1 MINLKS
7 YVVMKEELDGDNI
20 QWKFDNW
27 SKGIESSALDAFMK
41 EAPNQKD
48 IEAFKKLVDDSG
60 INFNALTDMMNDDAK
75 GLPDN
80 YDNIYI
86 LKKIIDTINILN
98 KGKNDFAKIIEE
110 SPINIECKVKEIKE
124 LGSHDMFLAEVVCV
138 NVDKKYFDDTNKFD
152 MSKCGLIAYMHG
164 KYYELGNELG
174 KFGFSVK
181 KK

>member
-20 QWKFDNW
+20 QWKFNNW

-48 IEAFKKLVDDSG
+48 IDGFKKLVDDSG
-60 INFNALTDMMNDDAK
+60 INFNALTDVMNDDAK

-80 YDNIYI
+80 YGNIYV

-98 KGKNDFAKIIEE
+98 KGKND
-110 SPINIECKVKEIKE
+110 
-124 LGSHDMFLAEVVCV
+124 
-138 NVDKKYFDDTNKFD
+138 
-152 MSKCGLIAYMHG
+152 
-164 KYYELGNELG
+164 
-174 KFGFSVK
+174 
-181 KK
+181 

>member
-1 MINLKS
+1 MINLINEINSKLKAIISELETKKS
-7 YVVMKEELDGDNI
+7 ECEKVLDEV
-20 QWKFDNW
+20 K
-27 SKGIESSALDAFMK
+27 SKID
-41 EAPNQKD
+41 
-48 IEAFKKLVDDSG
+48 KKIDE
-60 INFNALTDMMNDDAK
+60 AK
-75 GLPDN
+75 GYKVDV
-80 YDNIYI
+80 DSA
-86 LKKIIDTINILN
+86 KDKIKTLGLHLN

-110 SPINIECKVKEIKE
+110 SPVNIECKVKEIKE